1 MKRKGFVALLLAVLM
16 LLGAVGCAAAP
27 VPTATPAPAAAAEQ
41 GTFVPGTYTGKGK
54 GMNGDVVVSVT
65 FDKDAIT
72 AIEVTEHAET
82 EGISDPA
89 IANLPAAILAAQS
102 TQVDVVS
109 GATMTSNGIITAV
122 NDAIVQ
128 AGADPAALTPKAVET
143 AGEAVELT
151 ADVVVAG
158 GGLAGLSAAVKA
170 AEDGAS
176 VILVEK
182 MSMLG
187 GSSALSG
194 GGIGATDTAVQK
206 EAGIA
211 DTDASWK
218 QLWEERQATSP
229 EQGMYPDWN
238 LVDQLIAKSS
248 DTIDWLLSLGYQF
261 RKPEGFGVD
270 PVERLHFPAPEGNGS
285 VLTGFLGT
293 KAEELGVQI
302 LLETAA
308 KELIVENGAVVG
320 LKAESKDGPVTLH
333 ATSVVLATGGFG
345 RSEELTE
352 RFTPEVADY
361 VQYSVSGAGNTGDG
375 IVMAEA
381 AGAALY
387 EDPWMIG
394 LGLATPVQEMAGL
407 YWYGTYA
414 LVNQDGE
421 RFTNEA
427 DHYAIVYNNAAYKAP
442 GGSYMLFDSSEAF
455 APFVAAA
462 DPKVDNAIAFK
473 ADSIEALAS
482 AIGVEAAKLTAT
494 VDTYNAVSEGGED
507 VLGKAAQMCVPLKTG
522 PFYAVKYF
530 PCNMGTFG
538 GVKTNEAM
546 EVLTA
551 DGTAIKGLYAAG
563 EMANRPYYSQVY
575 MSGSALQV
583 AASTGITA
591 GTSAAAAAK

>member
-1 MKRKGFVALLLAVLM
+1 
-16 LLGAVGCAAAP
+16 AP
-27 VPTATPAPAAAAEQ
+27 TAAAEG
-41 GTFVPGTYTGKGK
+41 GTFVPGTYTGKGT

-72 AIEVTEHAET
+72 SVEVTEHAET

-102 TQVDVVS
+102 TQVDAVS
-109 GATMTSNGIITAV
+109 GATMTSNGIIAAV
-122 NDAIVQ
+122 NDAITQ
-128 AGADPAALTPKAVET
+128 AGADPAALVPKAAET
-143 AGEAVELT
+143 GGEAAELT

-182 MSMLG
+182 MAMLG

-194 GGIGATDTAVQK
+194 GGLGATDTAVQK
-206 EAGIA
+206 EAGIT

-229 EQGMYPDWN
+229 EQGMYPDWDR
-238 LVDQLIAKSS
+238 VDRLIATSS

-261 RKPEGFGVD
+261 RRPEGFGVD

-285 VLTGFLGT
+285 VLTGFLGE

-302 LLETAA
+302 LLETPAT
-308 KELIVENGAVVG
+308 ELIVEDGAVTG
-320 LKAESKDGPVTLH
+320 LKAENKSGPVTLH
-333 ATSVVLATGGFG
+333 AKSVVLATGGFG
-345 RSEELTE
+345 RSEELTA

-361 VQYSVSGAGNTGDG
+361 VQYSVSGAGNMGDG

-381 AGAALY
+381 VGAALY

-394 LGLATPVQEMAGL
+394 LGLATPVKEMAGL
-407 YWYGTYA
+407 YWYGTYM

-421 RFTNEA
+421 RFTNEG
-427 DHYAIVYNNAAYKAP
+427 DHYAVVYNDAAYQSP
-442 GGSYMLFDSSEAF
+442 GGSYMLFDGTEAF
-455 APFVAAA
+455 APFIAAA
-462 DPKVDNAIAFK
+462 DPKVDNAVVFK

-482 AIGVEAAKLTAT
+482 AIGADPAKLTAT
-494 VDTYNAVSEGGED
+494 VEAYNKISAGTED
-507 VLGKAAQMCVPLKTG
+507 AFGKAAELAVPLKTG

-551 DGTAIKGLYAAG
+551 DGTVIKGLYAAG

-583 AASTGITA
+583 AATTGVTA

>member
-1 MKRKGFVALLLAVLM
+1 MKHKGLVALLLAAMM
-16 LLGAVGCAAAP
+16 LLGAVGCAAQP
-27 VPTATPAPAAAAEQ
+27 VPAATPAPTAAEEQ
-41 GTFVPGTYTGKGK
+41 GTFVPGTYTGKAQ

-72 AIEVTEHAET
+72 AVEVTEHAET
-82 EGISDPA
+82 AGISDPA
-89 IANLPAAILAAQS
+89 IANVPAAILAAQS
-102 TQVDVVS
+102 TQVDAVS
-109 GATMTSNGIITAV
+109 GATVTSNAIISAV

-128 AGADPAALTPKAVET
+128 AGADPAALSPKAVET
-143 AGEAVELT
+143 ASEAVELT

-170 AEDGAS
+170 AEEGAS

-182 MSMLG
+182 MAVLG

-194 GGIGATDTAVQK
+194 GGLGATDTTVQK
-206 EAGIA
+206 EAGIT

-218 QLWEERQATSP
+218 KLWEERQATSP
-229 EQGMYPDWN
+229 KQGMYPNWD

-248 DTIDWLLSLGYQF
+248 DTIDWLLSLGYKF

-270 PVERLHFPAPEGNGS
+270 PVERLHFPDPEGNGS
-285 VLTGFLGT
+285 VLTGFLGK

-320 LKAESKDGPVTLH
+320 LKAESKGNPVTLH
-333 ATSVVLATGGFG
+333 ANAVVLATGGFA
-345 RSEELTE
+345 RSEELTA
-352 RFTPEVADY
+352 RFTPEVVDY
-361 VQYSVSGAGNTGDG
+361 VQYSVAGAGNTGDG

-381 AGAALY
+381 VGAALY
-387 EDPWMIG
+387 EEPWMIG
-394 LGLATPVQEMAGL
+394 LGLATPVKEMAGL

-427 DHYAIVYNNAAYKAP
+427 GHYAIVYNDAVYKSP

-462 DPKVDNAIAFK
+462 DPKVDNAIVFK
-473 ADSIEALAS
+473 ADSIEALAF
-482 AIGVEAAKLTAT
+482 AIGVDANKLAAT

-507 VLGKAAQMCVPLKTG
+507 ALGKAAQMCVPLKTG

-530 PCNMGTFG
+530 PSNMGTFG
-538 GVKTNEAM
+538 GVKTNEDM

-551 DGTAIKGLYAAG
+551 DGTVIKGLYAAG
-563 EMANRPYYSQVY
+563 EMANRPYYAQVY

-583 AASTGITA
+583 AATTGITA
-591 GTSAAAAAK
+591 GLNAAARG